1 MQKKLLVFIYISLCT
16 IYQVMQNGRVMQ
28 SGKFEELLKQ
38 KIGFEVLVGAHNEAL
53 ESILSIEKS
62 SRKFKEESKDDTSLI
77 GESIQTQ
84 CDSEHNILT
93 ENKKKEAKLVQ
104 DEETEKGVI
113 GKEVYLAYLTTVK
126 GGLLVP
132 IIILAQSCF
141 QMLQIASNYW
151 MAWTAPPTA
160 ESKPKLSMDRI
171 LLVYALL
178 AAASSLCVLARTILV
193 AIGGLSTA
201 ENFFS
206 RMLCSIFRAPMSF
219 FDSTPTGRILNRV
232 STKIN
237 PTKRHANS
245 LLIRIKIP
253 WSFLFNNRHPQIK
266 VSWIWKWQQN

>member
-1 MQKKLLVFIYISLCT
+1 MGILKEKTVLYVTHQVEFLPAADLIL
-16 IYQVMQNGRVMQ
+16 VMQNGRVMQ
-28 SGKFEELLKQ
+28 AGKFEELLKQ
-38 KIGFEVLVGAHNEAL
+38 NIGFEVLVGAHNDAL

-62 SRKFKEESKDDTSLI
+62 SRNIKEDSKDDDTSLVA
-77 GESIQTQ
+77 ESLQAQ
-84 CDSEHNILT
+84 CDSEHNIST

-113 GKEVYLAYLTTVK
+113 GREVYLAYLRTVK

-160 ESKPKLSMDRI
+160 ESKPKFGMDRI

-178 AAASSLCVLARTILV
+178 AAGSSLCVLARTILV

-201 ENFFS
+201 EIFFS

-232 STKIN
+232 SHKNQIQDKI
-237 PTKRHANS
+237 
-245 LLIRIKIP
+245 
-253 WSFLFNNRHPQIK
+253 WFLY
-266 VSWIWKWQQN
+266 

>member
-1 MQKKLLVFIYISLCT
+1 
-16 IYQVMQNGRVMQ
+16 MQNGRVMQ
-28 SGKFEELLKQ
+28 AGKFQELLKQ
-38 KIGFEVLVGAHNEAL
+38 NIGFEVLVGAHNEAL
-53 ESILSIEKS
+53 DSILSIEKS
-62 SRKFKEESKDDTSLI
+62 SRNFKEEAKDEDDTSAI
-77 GESIQTQ
+77 AESLQTQ
-84 CDSEHNILT
+84 RDSAHNIST

-113 GKEVYLAYLTTVK
+113 GKEVYLAYLRTVK

-160 ESKPKLSMDRI
+160 ESKPKMSMDKI

-178 AAASSLCVLARTILV
+178 AAGSSLCVLARTILV

-201 ENFFS
+201 EKFFS

-232 STKIN
+232 SVLNQSNIT
-237 PTKRHANS
+237 
-245 LLIRIKIP
+245 
-253 WSFLFNNRHPQIK
+253 
-266 VSWIWKWQQN
+266 

>member
-1 MQKKLLVFIYISLCT
+1 MQA
-16 IYQVMQNGRVMQ
+16 
-28 SGKFEELLKQ
+28 GKFEELLKQ
-38 KIGFEVLVGAHNEAL
+38 NIGFEVLVGAHNEAL

-62 SRKFKEESKDDTSLI
+62 SRNFKDEESKDDTVSIAESL
-77 GESIQTQ
+77 QTQ
-84 CDSEHNILT
+84 RDSEHNIST
-93 ENKKKEAKLVQ
+93 ENQKKEAKLVQ

-132 IIILAQSCF
+132 LIILAQSCF

-160 ESKPKLSMDRI
+160 ESEPKLTMDRI

-178 AAASSLCVLARTILV
+178 AAGSSLCVLARTILV
-193 AIGGLSTA
+193 AIGGLLTA
-201 ENFFS
+201 EKFFS

-232 STKIN
+232 ST
-237 PTKRHANS
+237 
-245 LLIRIKIP
+245 
-253 WSFLFNNRHPQIK
+253 
-266 VSWIWKWQQN
+266 